1 MFKQSRFA
9 DLAQDKSFMITGGT
23 GSFGNK
29 VAKRLLEFDV
39 KRLIILSRD
48 EKKQDDMRKAFSDP
62 RIRFVVGD
70 VRNQESVLHAMQGAD
85 YVFHAAALKQVPTC
99 EFYPLEAALTNIQGA
114 ANVIRSA
121 VTAGVS
127 NVVVLSTDKA
137 VYPIN
142 AMGISKAM
150 MEKVMVGESRRVADL
165 GLGTICSG
173 TRYGNVLASRGS
185 VVPLFIDQIKSGGP
199 ITITDPTMTRFLMS
213 LGQAVDLVLKS
224 FLDAENGDIH
234 VQKSSAA
241 TVDTIAKALIKM
253 TGSDVSIRYIGARH
267 GEKFHETL
275 VSREEMAVA
284 ESIEGFY
291 RIPCDRRSQN
301 YNLGN
306 TEGCVGTKDI
316 ESYTSANTYRLSVDE
331 VCDLFEN
338 TKEVRDLL

>member
-1 MFKQSRFA
+1 MLTSSRFA
-9 DLAQDKSFMITGGT
+9 DLAQGKSFLITGGT

-29 VAKRLLEFDV
+29 VAQRLLAFGIE
-39 KRLIILSRD
+39 RLTVFSRD
-48 EKKQDDMRKAFSDP
+48 EKKQDDMRKAFTDP

-70 VRNQESVLHAMQGAD
+70 VRQSDAVSHAMHGVD
-85 YVFHAAALKQVPTC
+85 YVFHAAAMKQVPTC
-99 EFYPLEAALTNIQGA
+99 EFYPLEAIQTNIQGA

-121 VTAGVS
+121 VNAGVS
-127 NVVVLSTDKA
+127 NIIVLSTDKA

-165 GLGTICSG
+165 KLDTVCSG

-185 VVPLFIDQIKSGGP
+185 VVPLFVNQIRRGGP

-213 LGQAVDLVLKS
+213 LEQAVDLVLKS

-234 VQKSSAA
+234 VQKSPAA
-241 TVDTIAKALIKM
+241 TVDTVARALAKMMGVDARI
-253 TGSDVSIRYIGARH
+253 DYIGARH
-267 GEKFHETL
+267 GEKFHESL
-275 VSREEMAVA
+275 VSTEEMAVA
-284 ESIEGFY
+284 EDIGDFY
-291 RIPCDRRSQN
+291 RIPCDQRSQN
-301 YNLGN
+301 YSVLD
-306 TEGCVGTKDI
+306 EKSICAARSV
-316 ESYTSANTYRLSVDE
+316 ESYTSANTHQMSVEE

>member
-1 MFKQSRFA
+1 MSTKSRFA

-70 VRNQESVLHAMQGAD
+70 VRNQESVLHAMQGTD
-85 YVFHAAALKQVPTC
+85 YVFHAAAMKQVPTC
-99 EFYPLEAALTNIQGA
+99 EFYPLEVVLTNIQGA

-165 GLGTICSG
+165 GLSTICSG

-185 VVPLFIDQIKSGGP
+185 VVPLFIDQIKAGGP

-213 LGQAVDLVLKS
+213 LDQAVDLVLKS

-316 ESYTSANTYRLSVDE
+316 ESYTSANTCRLSVDE